1 VLIGCVASLLRERH
15 PLKSQEVADNQ
26 VGAVVGN
33 CEAIRT
39 VNDHIN
45 CTSHVIQSCAFT
57 RAGKFCSVND
67 HINCTSHVIQSCA
80 FTRAGKFCS
89 KLMIQHLSW
98 FASSV
103 HALEFATAAE
113 ACMSRS
119 VGYASGADRA
129 KHRFGFVISLLA
141 EAVFLIHFFPVME
154 KK

>member
-1 VLIGCVASLLRERH
+1 VLFGCVASLLRERH
-15 PLKSQEVADNQ
+15 PLKSQEVADNEM
-26 VGAVVGN
+26 GAVVGH

-39 VNDHIN
+39 
-45 CTSHVIQSCAFT
+45 
-57 RAGKFCSVND
+57 VND